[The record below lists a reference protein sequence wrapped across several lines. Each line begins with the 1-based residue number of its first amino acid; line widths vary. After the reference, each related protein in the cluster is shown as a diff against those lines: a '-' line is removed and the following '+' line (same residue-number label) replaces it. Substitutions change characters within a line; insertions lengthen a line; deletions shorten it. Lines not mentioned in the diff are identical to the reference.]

1 MVLSISKILYSY
13 LEKEWRSLLISFFF
27 FSYVRIQNCEYENT
41 HLLHFSFSN
50 IKALGK
56 YPLDSS
62 HTGLLFLS
70 QTFQSFLGL
79 QQLHFGESEMLLC
92 MLNRFRSS
100 WLFVTLW
107 TVAHQAP
114 PSMGFSR
121 QEYWSGLPCTPPGD
135 LPLSKNWTRFSYVF
149 CIGRGVL
156 YH

>member
-1 MVLSISKILYSY
+1 M
-13 LEKEWRSLLISFFF
+13 RH
-27 FSYVRIQNCEYENT
+27 T
-41 HLLHFSFSN
+41 HLLHSSFSN

-100 WLFVTLW
+100 WLFATLW
-107 TVAHQAP
+107 IVARQASA
-114 PSMGFSR
+114 SMGFSR

-135 LPLSKNWTRFSYVF
+135 LRDPGIELASLMCFALAGGFFTTSTTWETQKCSQQTLSYLIFSTVMNKWST
-149 CIGRGVL
+149 IGC
-156 YH
+156 